1 MTQTATRRRS
11 IRRPNHFSGAPV
23 ASDSAFQVPP
33 TPRRHGPKALTSK
46 GDFRYFMDRSG
57 RQHFNFVQRIWLDP
71 AISMEFTTVQT
82 TALETL
88 AVNLLTLVTRE
99 RDCRTAV
106 GITSQ
111 RALALTPQFCVEC
124 LLGAPVEAWELP
136 RASIKAWIE
145 SHRPLNRARRG
156 NPSPCGKSR
165 ATGCPSRGR
174 TR

>member
-1 MTQTATRRRS
+1 MTQIVTRRRS
-11 IRRPNHFSGAPV
+11 IRRPNHFSGAAV
-23 ASDSAFQVPP
+23 ASDTVYPVPH
-33 TPRRHGPKALTSK
+33 TPRSHHPKALTGN
-46 GDFRYFMDRSG
+46 GDFCYFMDRSG

-111 RALALTPQFCVEC
+111 RALALKLRKPHSYVYKSEIGDRRIDPLEFIAWCRAC
-124 LLGAPVEAWELP
+124 KRAPTRSLSE
-136 RASIKAWIE
+136 IE
-145 SHRPLNRARRG
+145 RR
-156 NPSPCGKSR
+156 
-165 ATGCPSRGR
+165 
-174 TR
+174 

>member
-1 MTQTATRRRS
+1 MTQIVTRRRS
-11 IRRPNHFSGAPV
+11 IRRPNHFSGAAV
-23 ASDSAFQVPP
+23 ASDTVYPVPH
-33 TPRRHGPKALTSK
+33 TPRSHHPKALTGN
-46 GDFRYFMDRSG
+46 GDFCYFMDRSG

-111 RALALTPQFCVEC
+111 RALALTPQFCAEC

-145 SHRPLNRARRG
+145 SHRPLSRARRR
-156 NPSPCGKSR
+156 NPSQCGKVR
-165 ATGCPSRGR
+165 TTGCPSRGG